1 MKFNNGEYK
10 LSINGINHWV
20 KIEGYEN
27 KTMPL
32 ILIHGGPGGNH
43 YNFERTVGRIIS
55 KERTVVYYEQRGS
68 GRSDKPESVD
78 DYSIDLLV
86 SDLKVLKDLL
96 GIERADLLGY
106 SFGGEL
112 ALEIAYAFPNDINK
126 LVLSGPSL
134 MYSSIQQL
142 IQIQGFMS
150 VAKGSL
156 LERIETILKENKSI
170 EEKYN
175 EVWSIVD
182 TKTVNR
188 FLFEDQSVAELNRKL
203 WEESGLTN
211 TGIMMKALYKQPPK
225 EKLLNRLNKVTHD
238 TLILTGL
245 HDRNTGLSVSKMIDS
260 ELINSRLELFHKSA
274 HFPDM
279 EETEKFVSLTLD
291 FLSGKGSDKALR
303 AVQKHLREDEIAT
316 EDIRYVTNDKS
327 LSAEVFLSL
336 VNAVWPG
343 KYNETFTYGALQKTM
358 NITAWENDRL
368 VGCVRILTDGYF
380 FGMITEILVHPE
392 YQGKGIGK
400 KLMELAWEASPTSL
414 FLGAQPGK
422 EPFFEKLD
430 YTKGIQSYQK
440 KKERRQ

>member
-43 YNFERTVGRIIS
+43 YNFERTVGRIVS

-112 ALEIAYAFPNDINK
+112 ALEIAYAFPKDINK

-134 MYSSIQQL
+134 MYSNIQQL
-142 IQIQGFMS
+142 IQMQGFMS
-150 VAKGSL
+150 VAKGCL
-156 LERIETILKENKSI
+156 LERIETILKQKKSI

-182 TKTVNR
+182 TKTVDR
-188 FLFEDQSVAELNRKL
+188 FLFEDQSVAEQNRIL
-203 WEESGLTN
+203 WNKSGLQN
-211 TGIMMKALYKQPPK
+211 TGQMMKALYKSPPHVT
-225 EKLLNRLNKVTHD
+225 LLHRLKKIEHE
-238 TLILTGL
+238 TLLITGV
-245 HDRNTGLSVSKMIDS
+245 HDRNTGLSVSKIIDK
-260 ELINSRLELFHKSA
+260 ELNNSSLELFYNSA
-274 HFPDM
+274 HFPEM
-279 EETEKFVSLTLD
+279 EETEKFVKLTLE
-291 FLSGKGSDKALR
+291 FL
-303 AVQKHLREDEIAT
+303 
-316 EDIRYVTNDKS
+316 N
-327 LSAEVFLSL
+327 
-336 VNAVWPG
+336 
-343 KYNETFTYGALQKTM
+343 
-358 NITAWENDRL
+358 
-368 VGCVRILTDGYF
+368 
-380 FGMITEILVHPE
+380 
-392 YQGKGIGK
+392 
-400 KLMELAWEASPTSL
+400 
-414 FLGAQPGK
+414 
-422 EPFFEKLD
+422 
-430 YTKGIQSYQK
+430 TKD
-440 KKERRQ
+440 